1 METTQKHK
9 KTQKTKKKKS
19 SPFSQKKTQKKRK
32 LIIASSTT
40 SDLDK
45 KENKENKNENKTYL
59 NTKEQLHK
67 MPERLNEQFID
78 LMEQLA
84 NIMLKHGEPFRAR
97 AYQKAQETIMSYSG
111 NIQSPTDLKD
121 KPNIGATIMEKLNE
135 YVQTGTLQ
143 VLERE
148 KTNPINILG
157 EVYGIGP
164 KKAKELVDKG
174 ITTIESLRANQDE
187 LLNETQKV
195 GLKYYEDILE
205 RIPRA
210 EIEEYKKIFTTEF
223 HKQKAAS
230 DSGKKA
236 ASDSGKMEIV
246 GSYRRGAV
254 TSGDID
260 VIITS
265 TNPAIFKNF
274 VDDLIKIKVIQEVLS
289 RGPTKCL
296 VIAKLPGHTI
306 SRRVDFLY
314 TSPEEFPFAILYF
327 TGSKIFNTVM
337 RHEALAKDMT
347 MNEHGLYSLVSK
359 KKGEKVE
366 HVFSSEQDIFDYLGL
381 EYKAPQERI
390 DGRAV
395 SVATVQKSEVATV
408 QKSEATIIKK
418 SEATSEAKAE
428 ASEETIKKQIQNF
441 KKNGINVLHT
451 LSEHELTEMMKLA
464 NILYRNFEP
473 IMTDNEYD
481 ILQDYIT
488 EKYPSNQEVFKVGAP
503 IEKNK
508 AQLPYEMASM
518 DKIKP
523 DTNAL
528 TNWTKKYTGPYVLSC
543 KLDGV
548 SGLYSTEGKT
558 PKLYTRGDG
567 KVGQDVSY
575 LIPHLRLPKTQDI
588 VIRGEFIIPKSTF
601 DTKYKTI
608 FANPRNM
615 VAGIINQK
623 AVNEAINDVHFVAY
637 ETIKPVLKPSKQM
650 SFLQTQDLETVINK
664 TTTTLTNEMLSET
677 LVEWRQNYAYEIDG
691 VIVTDDKNYSRKSGN
706 PEHAFAFKM
715 VLSDQI
721 AEAKVVDVIWTPSK
735 DGYLK
740 PRVQIE
746 PINLGGV
753 RIEYATG
760 FNGSFINDNKVG
772 VGAIIELIRS
782 GDVIPHIRKVTVQ
795 AEEAKMPSV
804 PYKWNDT
811 HVDVLLEDIES
822 DETVKE
828 KVVTGFFKGIGV
840 EGLSSGNIARIIDAG
855 FDNVPKIIKMTIPD
869 FLTVDGFKEKMA
881 TKLFNGI
888 KQQLESTSIITIMSA
903 SNIFGRG
910 FSGKKTELIMEAYP
924 DILISKEPAQEKV
937 TKIASIKG
945 MAKKTA
951 ESFVQSIPNF
961 IQFIRETGLTHKLEE
976 VEAQASKEEEK
987 DTSNPL
993 FGKTIVMT
1001 GFRDTSIQEALKN
1014 VGAKLGSSVS
1024 KNTFVVLVK
1033 DLAEDSGK
1041 AQDAKKLGIQLM
1053 TPEEFR
1059 TKYL

>member
-1 METTQKHK
+1 
-9 KTQKTKKKKS
+9 
-19 SPFSQKKTQKKRK
+19 
-32 LIIASSTT
+32 
-40 SDLDK
+40 
-45 KENKENKNENKTYL
+45 
-59 NTKEQLHK
+59 
-67 MPERLNEQFID
+67 
-78 LMEQLA
+78 
-84 NIMLKHGEPFRAR
+84 
-97 AYQKAQETIMSYSG
+97 
-111 NIQSPTDLKD
+111 
-121 KPNIGATIMEKLNE
+121 
-135 YVQTGTLQ
+135 
-143 VLERE
+143 
-148 KTNPINILG
+148 
-157 EVYGIGP
+157 
-164 KKAKELVDKG
+164 
-174 ITTIESLRANQDE
+174 
-187 LLNETQKV
+187 
-195 GLKYYEDILE
+195 
-205 RIPRA
+205 
-210 EIEEYKKIFTTEF
+210 
-223 HKQKAAS
+223 
-230 DSGKKA
+230 
-236 ASDSGKMEIV
+236 
-246 GSYRRGAV
+246 
-254 TSGDID
+254 
-260 VIITS
+260 
-265 TNPAIFKNF
+265 
-274 VDDLIKIKVIQEVLS
+274 
-289 RGPTKCL
+289 
-296 VIAKLPGHTI
+296 
-306 SRRVDFLY
+306 
-314 TSPEEFPFAILYF
+314 
-327 TGSKIFNTVM
+327 
-337 RHEALAKDMT
+337 
-347 MNEHGLYSLVSK
+347 
-359 KKGEKVE
+359 
-366 HVFSSEQDIFDYLGL
+366 
-381 EYKAPQERI
+381 
-390 DGRAV
+390 
-395 SVATVQKSEVATV
+395 
-408 QKSEATIIKK
+408 
-418 SEATSEAKAE
+418 
-428 ASEETIKKQIQNF
+428 
-441 KKNGINVLHT
+441 
-451 LSEHELTEMMKLA
+451 MMKLA

-575 LIPHLRLPKTQDI
+575 LIPYLRLPKTQDI

-855 FDNVPKIIKMTIPD
+855 FDNVPKIIKMTITD